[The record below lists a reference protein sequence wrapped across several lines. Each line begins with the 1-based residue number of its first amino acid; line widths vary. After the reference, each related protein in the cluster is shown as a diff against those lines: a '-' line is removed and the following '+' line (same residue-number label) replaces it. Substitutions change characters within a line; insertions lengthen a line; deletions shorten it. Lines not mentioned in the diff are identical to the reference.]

1 MASSTELSSAVGK
14 LIVGRVDGP
23 QLDDLSA
30 NLLKTGTM
38 GGVTLF
44 KDNARDIQQ
53 LINLCDA
60 ITAAG
65 ESQCLLTVDQ
75 EGGAVQ
81 RFDHVI
87 SPIPSAMALGALHNP
102 EMVRTAIEISGEQ
115 LRLLGIQCVLAP
127 VLDLATNKQNPI
139 ISTRAFSDD
148 PEVVCELALLVA
160 QTYKK
165 FGVLPI
171 GKHFPGHGDTLEDS
185 HSALAVAKADLE
197 TLKNR
202 DLVPFVRCARHMPG
216 MLTGHLWVQAL
227 EKEPVPASLSTK
239 ITGDLLRGEM
249 RYDGL
254 VMTDDLPVMRAIVD
268 HYGLEDASVKAILAG
283 NDLLLVSGTHDQIKA
298 VHGALLKAVQD
309 GVITEARLQES
320 LGRRAF
326 FMDYFRGR
334 FDLHKKDRDARIDR
348 LRQSVE
354 FGKMFLAE
362 YSARA
367 MCLIRGELP
376 DWDADVGQ
384 WIVLYPDHPRY
395 HFNLQPHFDNFLGMT
410 AQHIPY
416 SLNPDEK
423 EIAGL
428 AEKCAGKD
436 CILLTF
442 RAMINK
448 GQLEL
453 GHTVGK
459 KAKYRMVVATEA
471 PFELSELSD
480 WENALAALDPSDH
493 AMEALSLVLARK
505 VRPSGTVPVSI

>member
-1 MASSTELSSAVGK
+1 MTSSSELSSAVGK
-14 LIVGRVDGP
+14 LIVGRVAGP
-23 QLDDLSA
+23 ELDDLSA

-44 KDNARDIQQ
+44 KDNARNLQQ

-60 ITAAG
+60 ITNAG
-65 ESQCLLTVDQ
+65 GSECLLTVDQ

-87 SPIPSAMALGALHNP
+87 SPIPSMMALAALNNP

-127 VLDLATNKQNPI
+127 VLDLATNRQNPI

-148 PEVVCELALLVA
+148 PDLVSELALLVA

-185 HSALAVAKADLE
+185 HSSLAVAKADLE
-197 TLKNR
+197 TLRKR
-202 DLVPFVRCARHMPG
+202 DLVPFMRSARHMPG

-227 EKEPVPASLSTK
+227 EKESVPASLSTK

-268 HYGLEDASVKAILAG
+268 HYGLEDAAVKAILAG
-283 NDLLLVSGTHDQIKA
+283 NDLLLVSGTYDQIRS
-298 VHGALLKAVQD
+298 VHGALMKAVD
-309 GVITEARLQES
+309 EGVITQERLQES

-334 FDLHKKDRDARIDR
+334 FDLHKKDRDSRIDR
-348 LRQSVE
+348 LKQSIE

-367 MCLIRGELP
+367 MCLLRGDLP
-376 DWDADVGQ
+376 DWDADIGQ
-384 WIVLYPDHPRY
+384 WVVLYPDHPRY
-395 HFNLQPHFDNFLGMT
+395 QFNLQPHFDKFLGMT
-410 AQHIPY
+410 AQHIAY
-416 SLNPDEK
+416 SVNPDEN
-423 EIAGL
+423 EVSGL
-428 AEKCAGKD
+428 VEKCTGKD
-436 CILLTF
+436 CILMTF
-442 RAMINK
+442 RAMINQ
-448 GQLEL
+448 GQLQL
-453 GHTVGK
+453 GHEVART
-459 KAKYRMVVATEA
+459 AKYRLVVATEA

-480 WENALAALDPSDH
+480 WDNALAVLDPSDH

-505 VRPSGTVPVSI
+505 VRPSGTLPVSI